1 MDNIAQHIYTLN
13 DMEQNDHVDGI
24 NETYCLHEID
34 HTWYS
39 TTWMKLQKQ
48 WNSSKGY
55 KFPKNVFQISKKH
68 DFPKKT

>member
-48 WNSSKGY
+48 
-55 KFPKNVFQISKKH
+55 
-68 DFPKKT
+68 